1 MTETQAWDV
10 RVDGREPMLI
20 DAPEGSAETQIADA
34 VLKLYPE
41 DEADGVTFSG
51 LPSGGCGAILLGSD
65 EVGSFIYQR
74 KET

>member
-1 MTETQAWDV
+1 MTDTQAWEV
-10 RVDGREPMLI
+10 RVDGREPLHL
-20 DAPEGSAETQIADA
+20 DTPEETAEPEIANA